1 MRTSEALVSLAA
13 KRRERFLERVDEGLS
28 RLQDAGVLDEI
39 PDSDA
44 FDDVLLH
51 ATELAIHSSDEEK
64 FIAFANIVLNL
75 AITPLPEHQNPHA
88 FFLSLDRIPLLH
100 LHLLHCLNT
109 PAKHYRALERNRSVP
124 QPRGVAVKLF
134 DFIFQMFPQLNPR
147 LDSQLHARI
156 LYELHGQN
164 LIHSI
169 DRNRDH
175 FSSNDDAFRVTTTYG
190 ATFIRLI
197 TAPEVD
203 PRKAQQACVLEVQ
216 VSAPD
221 PAYSV

>member
-28 RLQDAGVLDEI
+28 RLQDAGGLDEI
-39 PDSDA
+39 PDGDA

-75 AITPLPEHQNPHA
+75 AIAPLPEHQNPHA
-88 FFLSLDRIPLLH
+88 FLLSLDRIPLLH
-100 LHLLHCLNT
+100 LHLLRLLNT
-109 PAKHYRALERNRSVP
+109 PAKQYRRLQPNSEMPVP
-124 QPRGVAVKLF
+124 DGARVDLF
-134 DFIFQMFPQLNPR
+134 DFIFQMFPQLSPR

-164 LIHSI
+164 LIHGI

-175 FSSNDDAFRVTTTYG
+175 FSSNDDAFRVTTTFG
-190 ATFIRLI
+190 ATLIRLI
-197 TAPEVD
+197 TAPAVD
-203 PRKAQQACVLEVQ
+203 SPRGLRACVLEAQ
-216 VSAPD
+216 A
-221 PAYSV
+221 